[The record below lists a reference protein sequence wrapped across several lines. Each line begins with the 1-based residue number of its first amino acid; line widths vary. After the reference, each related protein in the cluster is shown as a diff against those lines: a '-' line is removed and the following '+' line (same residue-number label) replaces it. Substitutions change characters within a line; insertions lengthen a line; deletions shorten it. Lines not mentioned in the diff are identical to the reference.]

1 VCIVPAISVAEKIS
15 ICDFSR
21 RDNQHQRLQSP
32 KKNQAITPP
41 SYPSLSYFYVVIYF
55 FYFRRLKSPVLHPH
69 IMKTLYRNRLPH
81 IAPLGA
87 TFFVSFN
94 QYDSLPAHV
103 AAELKMQL
111 ELALAKI
118 EKDNPPDKE
127 DLIVKAKK
135 RFFSQR
141 AHLIDG
147 ALYGSC
153 HLKKPDVA
161 QILKDKI
168 MEYDGRLIEVE
179 AMCIMPNHVHLLFS
193 MELQLEN
200 AGDIGEEAQG
210 YVQLDKVMQ
219 LIKGGSSYLINKHL
233 GLKDRFWAKDSYDH
247 YIRNEAEWYRVVR
260 YILLNP
266 VKAGLVKRWED
277 WPFTM
282 ISESALHK
290 YRRLQPPA

>member
-1 VCIVPAISVAEKIS
+1 MK
-15 ICDFSR
+15 
-21 RDNQHQRLQSP
+21 
-32 KKNQAITPP
+32 
-41 SYPSLSYFYVVIYF
+41 SLYQ
-55 FYFRRLKSPVLHPH
+55 
-69 IMKTLYRNRLPH
+69 NRLPH
-81 IAPLGA
+81 IAPPGA

-94 QYDSLPAHV
+94 QYDSLPTSV

-111 ELALAKI
+111 ERALAKI
-118 EKDNPPDKE
+118 EKDNRPNKE
-127 DLIVKAKK
+127 DLIAQAKK
-135 RFFSQR
+135 RFFGQR
-141 AHLIDG
+141 DHLMDG
-147 ALYGSC
+147 ASHGSC
-153 HLKKPDVA
+153 HLRKPDVA

-200 AGDIGEEAQG
+200 AGVIGEAAQG

-233 GLKDRFWAKDSYDH
+233 GLKDSFWAKDSFDH
-247 YIRNEAEWYRVVR
+247 YIRNEADWYRVVR

-266 VKAGLVKRWED
+266 VKAGLVKLWED

-290 YRRLQPPA
+290 YRRLHPPA